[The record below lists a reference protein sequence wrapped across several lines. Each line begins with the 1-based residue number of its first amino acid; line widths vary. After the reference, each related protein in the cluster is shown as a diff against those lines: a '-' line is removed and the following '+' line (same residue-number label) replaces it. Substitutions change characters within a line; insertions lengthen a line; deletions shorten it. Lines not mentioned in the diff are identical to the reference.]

1 MKFEPLPLIN
11 IKNEIKPYVKKVRY
25 ENIVSSDFIIYI
37 FHPLAYVL
45 LKKLIVFKNKLFLSY
60 NIYLFT

>member
-1 MKFEPLPLIN
+1 MKFKPLPLIN

-45 LKKLIVFKNKLFLSY
+45 LKKLIVFKNK
-60 NIYLFT
+60 